1 MRGQSFQSKQ
11 DWALMKY
18 NSHSMKLFVTAEQDL
33 LGPIHQ
39 GLESLRDRVS
49 LVDLTVLAIQLESE
63 DLQNLV
69 WTVCELIP
77 QGRWDSVRCCTTP
90 SDQQPTPG
98 LFMRSESLD
107 LIRKK
112 VDAVWLEEIIRD
124 GRLVTYFQPIVS
136 NQAPYTVFAYECL
149 IRGLSTDEQLI
160 TPWQL
165 FSAAR
170 GSGQM
175 SQLDHAARLKSIE
188 TAKTLDNDVNIFINF
203 NPKFIS
209 DSLGDLAETM
219 DAVIESRV
227 DPKRFVFEV
236 VESEEIS
243 DVGKLHEIL
252 NYCRKTGCRVA
263 LDDVGAGYNS
273 LNNLPEVRPDF
284 IKLDMEL
291 ARDVHKD
298 HYKGRIACKLLEL
311 ARELN
316 LVSIMEGIET
326 LETWNWVRENGA
338 DYSQGYLFA
347 KPAAVPPRPDIS
359 PEIYA
364 EQQVLALSQS

>member
-1 MRGQSFQSKQ
+1 
-11 DWALMKY
+11 MKVI
-18 NSHSMKLFVTAEQDL
+18 SESMKLFVTAEQSL
-33 LGPIHQ
+33 LNPIKQ
-39 GLESLRDRVS
+39 GLEALHDRVS
-49 LVDLTVLAIQLESE
+49 LVDSTVLVIQLETN

-69 WTVCELIP
+69 WTICDFIP

-90 SDQQPTPG
+90 SDHQPTAG
-98 LFMRSESLD
+98 RLMLSESLD
-107 LIRKK
+107 LMRKK
-112 VDAVWLEEIIRD
+112 VDAVWLEDIIRE
-124 GRLVTYFQPIVS
+124 GRLITYFQPIVS
-136 NQAPYTVFAYECL
+136 NQAPYNVFAYECL
-149 IRGLSTDEQLI
+149 IRGLSNDQQLI

-175 SQLDHAARLKSIE
+175 GQLDHAARLKSIE
-188 TAKTLDNDVNIFINF
+188 TAKSLSSDVNIFINF

-209 DSLGDLAETM
+209 DSLDDLAETM
-219 DAVIESRV
+219 DAVLESGV

-252 NYCRKTGCRVA
+252 NFCRKIGCRVA

-298 HYKGRIACKLLEL
+298 HYKSRIACKLLEL

-326 LETWNWVRENGA
+326 LETWNWVREHGA
-338 DYSQGYLFA
+338 DYSQGFLFA
-347 KPAAVPPRPDIS
+347 KPAAIPPRPKIS
-359 PEIYA
+359 PEIFA
-364 EQQVLALSQS
+364 ERPVLSLSQP